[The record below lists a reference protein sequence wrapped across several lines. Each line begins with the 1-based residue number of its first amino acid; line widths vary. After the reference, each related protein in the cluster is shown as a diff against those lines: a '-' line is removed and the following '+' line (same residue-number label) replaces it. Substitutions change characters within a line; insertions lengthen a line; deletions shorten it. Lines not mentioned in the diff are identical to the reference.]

1 MNISYP
7 PSSGFI
13 FFYNF
18 IYFKKIC
25 HINKSYYIIGNKCPF
40 CTELLPYPL
49 PSKIRFLLKKIAE
62 QNGKFSKFLNFK

>member
-7 PSSGFI
+7 SFSDFI

-25 HINKSYYIIGNKCPF
+25 YINKSYYIIGNKYSF
-40 CTELLPYPL
+40 YIKLLSYSL
-49 PSKIRFLLKKIAE
+49 PSKIQFLLKKIAK
-62 QNGKFSKFLNFK
+62 QNDKFNKFLNFK